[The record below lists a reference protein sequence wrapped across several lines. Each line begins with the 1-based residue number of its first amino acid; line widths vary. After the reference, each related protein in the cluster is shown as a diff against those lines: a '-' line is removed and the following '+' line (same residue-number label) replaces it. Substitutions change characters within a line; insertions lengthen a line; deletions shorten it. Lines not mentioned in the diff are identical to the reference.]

1 MPHPKLNLS
10 YFSAETV
17 IVNPRTGKLTPEG
30 MLLVRTLNGL
40 LDRSGGMTAQSL
52 PLRNYTVAT
61 VPDATSHDYG
71 LIFVTNETGGA
82 TVAFADGSGNWRRV
96 QDRAIVS

>member
-17 IVNPRTGKLTPEG
+17 IVEPRTGKLTPEG

-40 LDRSGGMTAQSL
+40 LDRSGGMTAQAL

-61 VPDATSHDYG
+61 LPSASAHQWG
-71 LIFVTNETGGA
+71 LIAVSDGA
-82 TVAFADGSGNWRRV
+82 SNKRLAISDGSNWRFPDGAV
-96 QDRAIVS
+96 VS